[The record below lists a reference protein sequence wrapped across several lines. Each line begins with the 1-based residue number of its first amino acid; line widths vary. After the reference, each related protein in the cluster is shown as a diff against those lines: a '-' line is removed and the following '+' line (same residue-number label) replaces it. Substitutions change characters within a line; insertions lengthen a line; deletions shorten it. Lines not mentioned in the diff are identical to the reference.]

1 VDLASCGID
10 TGIRLSAFFG
20 NLCEGLVRAIPGFS
34 PKAYGAAFEDVM
46 PTTSLGDLME
56 LLVNVDANPRGMP
69 KPEAAAPAPA
79 PVAASAPAAAD
90 EAHPGVF
97 SKFKGLFGGR
107 H

>member
-1 VDLASCGID
+1 
-10 TGIRLSAFFG
+10 
-20 NLCEGLVRAIPGFS
+20 
-34 PKAYGAAFEDVM
+34 
-46 PTTSLGDLME
+46 
-56 LLVNVDANPRGMP
+56 VNVDANPRGMP